1 MIIPPVLIG
10 WLLAVMV
17 AIWWPRSDSAA
28 NQART
33 RSYRA
38 CQYAASLL
46 LPGYLL
52 TVFAQVA
59 LVGWELL
66 PLLLPIL
73 VVIAALALTPLAIGM
88 LALDIGSRPLGLVSA
103 VLAALFAAGLAGL
116 NALNLLAA
124 IADIWQGGSLIPG
137 WWPFVLAP
145 ATLLCG
151 GATAFILETYTL
163 MRWPR

>member
-1 MIIPPVLIG
+1 MISPILIG
-10 WLLAVMV
+10 WLLAVLV
-17 AIWWPRSDSAA
+17 AIWWPRPESTA
-28 NQART
+28 NPART
-33 RSYRA
+33 HAYRS

-52 TVFAQVA
+52 TIFAQLA
-59 LVGWELL
+59 ITGWELL

-73 VVIAALALTPLAIGM
+73 IAIAAMALTPLAIAM
-88 LALDIGSRPLGLVSA
+88 LSLDIGSRPLGLVSA
-103 VLAALFAAGLAGL
+103 VLAAPFAAGLAGL

-124 IADIWQGGSLIPG
+124 IIDLWQGGSLVPG

-163 MRWPR
+163 MRWRR